1 MRPTHARE
9 GNLLY
14 SVYHLNVS
22 LIQKHPHKHIE
33 SNVWPNAWP
42 PRGPVKLTR
51 WINHHTVWVQKILY
65 SFYYVLCT
73 FFSRAWLSISGPVWV
88 HTDTQSRRQW
98 HSKWGPCTG
107 STVSLGAGQK
117 DMTIL
122 GLLPR
127 PTESESLGGG
137 RGGAQNLC
145 LQKLS
150 KRCSY
155 RPKFDEA
162 LTWGTYFAF
171 L

>member
-1 MRPTHARE
+1 MLASSKNTLTNTSRVMCDQMP
-9 GNLLY
+9 G
-14 SVYHLNVS
+14 
-22 LIQKHPHKHIE
+22 HPVAQSSWHVELTITLFE
-33 SNVWPNAWP
+33 SKKFCV
-42 PRGPVKLTR
+42 LS
-51 WINHHTVWVQKILY
+51 II
-65 SFYYVLCT
+65 VLCT

-127 PTESESLGGG
+127 PAESESLGGG